1 MKKSFNKHTDK
12 PIIPLSS
19 NEFNLEG
26 FINALKEANN
36 DHFFND
42 TSKVREFEQ
51 ALKNKLET
59 DKEIVCLS
67 SGTAAIHL
75 ALLLAGVQ
83 KDDYVICQSFTY
95 VASINPILYIG
106 AQPIF
111 VDSHPETWNM
121 DVDLLEKVIQDLQ
134 QKGIHPK
141 AIVTVNIY
149 GMPSDMDRLTEISK
163 KYNVKLI
170 EDSAESLGAKFNEK
184 STGLQGDF
192 GILSFNNNK
201 ILSTGGGGGLI
212 CKSKEQKE
220 KALFYANQAREKE
233 LGYTHEILGYNY
245 RFSNIQ
251 AILGLT
257 QLDSLEYN
265 LAKRREIN
273 QFYQDL
279 FHGAKGVKV
288 FKEMSSNYQSNHWL
302 TCILIDEEKAG
313 FSRGDLQEKF
323 TEEKIET
330 RLLWKPMHMQP
341 LFEGYPYYDNNVSK
355 ELFEKGLCLPS
366 GSNLSQKNKERISQ
380 IVGTFLS

>member
-1 MKKSFNKHTDK
+1 MKKSFDKHINTEV
-12 PIIPLSS
+12 IPLSS

-26 FINALKEANN
+26 FTTALKEANS

-42 TSKVREFEQ
+42 TSKVRAFEQ
-51 ALKNKLET
+51 ALKNKLNT

-95 VASINPILYIG
+95 VASINPVLYLG
-106 AQPIF
+106 ANPIF
-111 VDSHPETWNM
+111 IDSHPETWNM
-121 DVDLLEKVIQDLQ
+121 DVDLLEEAIQDLH

-141 AIVTVNIY
+141 AMVAVNIY
-149 GMPSDMDRLTEISK
+149 GMPSDMDRLTKISK
-163 KYNVKLI
+163 KYNIKLI
-170 EDSAESLGAKFNEK
+170 EDSAESLGATYKKKN
-184 STGLQGDF
+184 TGLEGDF

-212 CKSKEQKE
+212 CENKEQKE

-233 LGYTHEILGYNY
+233 LGYTHEVLGYNY

-251 AILGLT
+251 AILGLI
-257 QLDSLEYN
+257 QLDSLDAN
-265 LAKRREIN
+265 LAKRREVN
-273 QFYQDL
+273 KFYQEL
-279 FHGAKGVKV
+279 FQNIKGVKV
-288 FKEMSSNYQSNHWL
+288 FKENSDSYQSNHWL
-302 TCILIDEEKAG
+302 TCVLIDEQIAG
-313 FSRGDLQEKF
+313 FSKRELQERF
-323 TEEKIET
+323 TEEKVET

-341 LFEGYPYYDNNVSK
+341 LFEESPYYDNNVSK

-366 GSNLSQKNKERISQ
+366 GSNLSQKNKQRISQ
-380 IVGTFLS
+380 IVKGFLS